1 MEHVLAWLMKWAKS
15 LLMCVMWLIRCV
27 PPCLPCPPGSLACGL
42 VMAPVDKM
50 VEAKLA
56 RQNRPVLSL
65 NTEGGGG
72 KTELTDPLLDDEEVG
87 GTLSRTVG
95 LGYGGA

>member
-1 MEHVLAWLMKWAKS
+1 
-15 LLMCVMWLIRCV
+15 
-27 PPCLPCPPGSLACGL
+27 
-42 VMAPVDKM
+42 MAPVDKM

-87 GTLSRTVG
+87 WPWSG
-95 LGYGGA
+95 L